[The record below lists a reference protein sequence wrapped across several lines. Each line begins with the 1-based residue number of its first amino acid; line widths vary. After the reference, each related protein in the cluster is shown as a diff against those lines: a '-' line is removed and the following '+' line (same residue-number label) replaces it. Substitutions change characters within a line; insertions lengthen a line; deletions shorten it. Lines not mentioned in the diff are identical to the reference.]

1 MNIDF
6 NKLDD
11 GLNKLRG
18 LDFEAAEQ
26 RERATGNT
34 AAVLASTMPFHA
46 RIAAIALGVPVED
59 IKELPIKQYV
69 AVTTRTS
76 NFLFAPSDDATPA
89 ESSEA

>member
-26 RERATGNT
+26 RERAAGNT

-69 AVTTRTS
+69 EVTTRTS
-76 NFLFAPSDDATPA
+76 NFLFAPSVNATPA
-89 ESSEA
+89 EN